1 MFGDV
6 SGPVPNSDDRILIQM
21 GKRCPKGIARLG
33 AVMPDFQVNPLD
45 ATFVAIVA
53 NIDLAELDAIARC
66 SSFPV
71 KT

>member
-1 MFGDV
+1 
-6 SGPVPNSDDRILIQM
+6 M